1 VASWISSACRY
12 PTPNLMALVPIKLR
26 PGISTQ
32 PTPLLN
38 ESGWSKSQNIRWK
51 DGLPEKGGGYDQ
63 FTQVLSGAGV
73 PLALQAWT
81 SLADI
86 SILAIACSNRLDVF
100 IGEAVYDITPIT
112 NPVIVPLSLTTTTGS
127 ATVTIN
133 NLGTPGVGFWL
144 EVHAP
149 VSAGG
154 IVLFG
159 AYQVSAVSGLNVSII
174 APIQATSSVTAGGVV
189 RQFTTV
195 AGSAIVSV
203 ALPAHGLFTG
213 QVASVPQ
220 AVSVGGLTLQG
231 NYLANVIDAN
241 HYEITASQPATSSAT
256 VAENA
261 NDISVVF
268 INPPFGSQGNLYS
281 SAATMAN
288 WGEFLMFC
296 PQGGPVFVW
305 MPAMGP
311 STLAAPIATAPQSNN
326 TIIVATQEEQLFC
339 LGSVN
344 AATGLFD
351 PMLINWSDVA
361 DYTDFIPTVTN
372 QAGDF
377 RLVTG
382 SRIVG
387 GLALAGGNIIWT
399 DLCAYWAQYLGSPL
413 VWGFQPIGLNFG
425 LVGPH
430 AFGTLGANVFWMTQ
444 RQFVFVSPGAS
455 PQIMACAVWDLVFKN
470 MDLANLSNVV
480 CETNSFYNEVSWE
493 VPQADGTV
501 TRATIQIDAGL
512 WSYTVLPNNSDDVP
526 RRAWIDQSVFGAPL
540 AADAIGVIWQHET
553 GKNAGTMPL
562 AWSITSGIIMI
573 AEGDQITFFR
583 EVKPDFKFGENGPG
597 PGVVQCKI
605 YVYQNPQDPPTV
617 KGPFYITDATRSIPG
632 ARGRGRGIQF
642 EFSGNDLDSWIRGG
656 LVEYRGSADGRR

>member
-1 VASWISSACRY
+1 
-12 PTPNLMALVPIKLR
+12 MALTAIKLR
-26 PGISTQ
+26 PGVTTQ

-38 ESGWSKSQNIRWK
+38 EGGWSESGNIRWK
-51 DGLPEKGGGYDQ
+51 DTLPEKYGGYVQ
-63 FTQVLSGAGV
+63 FAQVPSDAGV

-81 SLADI
+81 SLANLDF
-86 SILAIACSNRLDVF
+86 LGIACFHGLEVF
-100 IGEAVYDITPIT
+100 LSEQVYDITPNTIFSL
-112 NPVIVPLSLTTTTGS
+112 VPLSISTTTGS
-127 ATVTIN
+127 AVVVIADSVN
-133 NLGTPGVGFWL
+133 TPIVGEWFQIHDPIS
-144 EVHAP
+144 V
-149 VSAGG
+149 GG
-154 IVLFG
+154 IILQGSYGVTAIG
-159 AYQVSAVSGLNVSII
+159 AGTYSIMSAVE
-174 APIQATSSVTAGGVV
+174 ATSSVVAGGQS
-189 RQFTTV
+189 RILTTV
-195 AGSAIVSV
+195 AGSKTVTV
-203 ALPAHGLFTG
+203 NLPNHGLFNG
-213 QVASVPQ
+213 QIASFPDPTPI
-220 AVSVGGLTLQG
+220 GGLTLQG
-231 NYLANVIDAN
+231 NYLTAYINSST
-241 HYEITASQPATSSAT
+241 YEVTAATAATSSVTEPEQQAAFGAGEAMQITFFNPAT
-256 VAENA
+256 GGTQVDMHA
-261 NDISVVF
+261 
-268 INPPFGSQGNLYS
+268 SQ
-281 SAATMAN
+281 ATMAN
-288 WGEFLMFC
+288 WGEFLMWC
-296 PQGGPVFVW
+296 PQFGPVFVW
-305 MPAMGP
+305 MPASGTSVP
-311 STLAAPIATAPQSNN
+311 AEDITTAPQSNG
-326 TIIVATQEEQLFC
+326 TIFVATQEEQLFC

-455 PQIMACAVWDLVFKN
+455 PQVMACAVWDLVFEN

-493 VPQADGTV
+493 VPQADGAV
-501 TRATIQIDAGL
+501 TRATIQIDTGL
-512 WSYTVLPNNSDDVP
+512 WSYTVLRNNSDDVP

-540 AADAIGVIWQHET
+540 AADATGIIWQHET
-553 GKNAGTMPL
+553 GKNAGTQPL
-562 AWSITSGIIMI
+562 AWYLKTGIIMV

-583 EVKPDFKFGENGPG
+583 EVKPDFKFSENGPG

-605 YVYQNPQDPPTV
+605 YVYQDPQDPPTV

-642 EFSGNDLDSWIRGG
+642 EFSGNDMNSRIRGG
-656 LVEYRGSADGRR
+656 LLRYRGSVDGRR